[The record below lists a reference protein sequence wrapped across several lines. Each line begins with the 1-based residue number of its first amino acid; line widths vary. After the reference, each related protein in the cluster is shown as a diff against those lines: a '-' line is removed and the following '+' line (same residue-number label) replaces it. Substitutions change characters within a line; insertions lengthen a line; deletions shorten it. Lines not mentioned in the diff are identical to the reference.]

1 MEGGDELALVG
12 TRLAH
17 RQLHASDADGD
28 EGSDLQES
36 QADRIGAG
44 SCHCGVFQ
52 SDTPQRVHQHVRGR
66 GEPQPQLIGAER
78 SAGESIGKQIELRF
92 LDAVFHFTA
101 RAVQLFVEFTLPG
114 NPFDGHTL
122 QSALSQVER
131 LTDTKPKRCFV
142 DRGYRGHGIE
152 DTEVYI
158 AGQKRGI
165 TRALRRALKRRNAI
179 EPIIGHTKHDGLMGR
194 NYLKGSA
201 GDAMN
206 AILAAAGHNLRII
219 LRKLRLSW
227 LWFLRALLGALEIP
241 KPLAAVS

>member
-1 MEGGDELALVG
+1 M
-12 TRLAH
+12 
-17 RQLHASDADGD
+17 
-28 EGSDLQES
+28 
-36 QADRIGAG
+36 
-44 SCHCGVFQ
+44 
-52 SDTPQRVHQHVRGR
+52 HQHVRGR

-165 TRALRRALKRRNAI
+165 TRALRRALKQRNAI

-194 NYLKGSA
+194 NYLKGSG

-206 AILAAAGHNLRII
+206 AILAAAGHNLRLI

-227 LWFLRALLGALEIP
+227 LCFLRALLEGKTRSGILCPLSFSGCQVGDRFSRAVGRRAHLRRL
-241 KPLAAVS
+241 LAAPADSMHFPRARRPFPR